1 MNSAKEHVMFI
12 TRIVL
17 IVALFTLGACASSP
31 KYVAADK
38 ATQYGHYSYKIGE
51 NRYRV
56 NFTGNRRASLQD
68 TRDFALL
75 RAAELTLAEGN
86 DWFQIVDRETATT
99 ETEAPVRSGF
109 GIERAY
115 YVEDRCGLISCSRSV
130 RPTSYATYASMD
142 FDAGRSQTSHSHSLE
157 ILMGKGEV
165 PEDGNYYDAQSVV
178 KAIYQTM

>member
-1 MNSAKEHVMFI
+1 MFT

-17 IVALFTLGACASSP
+17 IIALFTLGACASSP

-38 ATQYGHYSYKIGE
+38 ATHYGHYSYKIGE

-56 NFTGNRRASLQD
+56 NFNGGGRADLQE

-99 ETEAPVRSGF
+99 ATEAPVRSGF
-109 GIERAY
+109 GVERAY
-115 YVEDRCGLISCSRSV
+115 YVQDRCGLLSCSRSV
-130 RPTSYATYASMD
+130 HPAAYATYARMD
-142 FDAGRSQTSHSHSLE
+142 FDSGRPQTAHSHSLE

-165 PEDGNYYDAQSVV
+165 PEDGNYYDAKSVV
-178 KAIYQTM
+178 KAIYEAI